1 MKTMN
6 KEKDMRPK
14 FFETANE
21 KQYMSDEFNYIF
33 NKNNGYTMLWGKTPD
48 EDPEVAPFPVILDF
62 EITER
67 CEGIGNDGPCPFCCP
82 AGTKILVEENG
93 VQKEKPIE
101 EIKVGDSVI
110 TFDNGI
116 QVHNTVVELYQ
127 REFFENFVV
136 IKTKCGKKLY
146 LTWNHK
152 VLTKHRGWVQA
163 IDLFCAD
170 VLLGERNQD
179 VFIESLGYGDG
190 KCCFPREYKWNGYV
204 YNFHCTPNE
213 TYIAEGI
220 QVHNCYKSNTP
231 NKGKVTTLE
240 EAKAVIDKMPP
251 MLTQIAFGTDAKLK
265 SNPEWYEIFKYAR
278 SKGIIPNVTV
288 ADIDDE
294 TAKKLASVCGAVAV
308 SRYHD
313 KDICYNSVKR
323 LTDAGLSQVNIHQL
337 VAKEKLSQI
346 YELIEDVQKDPRL
359 AKLNAV
365 VFLSLKRKGRG
376 ETFHSVS
383 KEEFEGIVNKCL
395 ELGIRFGFDSCSA
408 NKVIE
413 AVKGTDKEYLK
424 TYCEP
429 CESLRMSLYINAY
442 GEAFPCSFCEGTKGW
457 EKGVDV
463 ITCKDLIQDIWNHP
477 KSCNFRELSLM
488 CKGECLIYNV

>member
-1 MKTMN
+1 MEQFIHTNFRKSY
-6 KEKDMRPK
+6 
-14 FFETANE
+14 F
-21 KQYMSDEFNYIF
+21 SDEFNYIF
-33 NKNNGYTMLWGKTPD
+33 DKRNGQTFLWGKTPKD
-48 EDPEVAPFPVILDF
+48 DAEVAPFPVILDF

-67 CEGIGNDGPCPFCCP
+67 CEGIGNYGPCPFCCP

-93 VQKEKPIE
+93 VRKEKPIE
-101 EIKVGDSVI
+101 EIKVGDTVVTLDDYGNSVL
-110 TFDNGI
+110 
-116 QVHNTVVELYQ
+116 NTVAETYVRQNYHTLVEI
-127 REFFENFVV
+127 R
-136 IKTKCGKKLY
+136 TKCNKELF
-146 LTWNHK
+146 LTYNHK
-152 VLTKHRGWVQA
+152 VFTRTRGWVQA
-163 IDLFCAD
+163 VDLVCAD
-170 VLLGERNQD
+170 ILVGSQD
-179 VFIESLGYGDG
+179 EDIFINSLGYGNAEL
-190 KCCFPREYKWNGYV
+190 FPKFKGDYTV

-220 QVHNCYKSNTP
+220 LVHNCYKSNTP
-231 NKGKVTTLE
+231 NKGKVTSFE
-240 EAKAVIDKMPP
+240 EAKAVLDKMPP
-251 MLTQIAFGTDAKLK
+251 MLTQVAFGTDAKLK
-265 SNPEWYEIFKYAR
+265 SNPEWYEIFQYAR

-294 TAKKLASVCGAVAV
+294 TAGKLASVCGAVAV
-308 SRYHD
+308 SRYQD

-376 ETFHSVS
+376 ETFHSVN

-408 NKVIE
+408 SRVIDYMKLNRQE
-413 AVKGTDKEYLK
+413 HLIP
-424 TYCEP
+424 YCEP

-442 GEAFPCSFCEGTKGW
+442 GKAFPCSFCEGNKCW
-457 EKGVDV
+457 EEGIDV
-463 ITCKDLIQDIWNHP
+463 LTCKDLDEDVWYHP
-477 KSCNFRELSLM
+477 KSCNFRELSFINNHSCIM
-488 CKGECLIYNV
+488 YNV